1 MQNSKGKRKVR
12 LKPDTTSSAA
22 QPAYWAVDPAELF
35 RRFACA
41 PEGLS
46 DAEAAR
52 RLRKYGPNEL
62 RERRPP
68 SRFDVLLRQVRSP
81 LLLLLVFA
89 AAASMVTGEWI
100 DAAIVVTIVAASV
113 GIGYSRE
120 YRAQIAAAELR
131 TRLDV
136 RTGVLRDG
144 QACSVR
150 SAEIVPGD
158 VVLLSA
164 GSLVPADA
172 VLLEATDF
180 FVNEAVLTGES
191 YPVQKMPGAVEPAA
205 ALAERTNC
213 VFLGTNVQSGTARC
227 LVCATGPATEFGAV
241 AHRLTLRPP
250 ETEFDRGIRRFGYLL
265 TSAML
270 VMVLLVFVAHVFH
283 GRPPVDT
290 LLFSM
295 ALAVGLSPELLP
307 AILSVN
313 LARGAQMMADRGVLV
328 RRLNAIENLGQHG
341 RPVHGQD
348 RDAHRGRRAGRR
360 CLRRVGPAVVRTCST
375 SRPATRRSR
384 PAWPARSTTP
394 FCGRGGRTCRM
405 CASWPKSRSTSS
417 ASASA

>member
-1 MQNSKGKRKVR
+1 MQNSKGKRRVR
-12 LKPDTTSSAA
+12 LKPDTTSSATQA
-22 QPAYWAVDPAELF
+22 AYWAVDPGELF

-46 DAEAAR
+46 DAEAAK

-89 AAASMVTGEWI
+89 AAAAMVTGEWI
-100 DAAIVVTIVAASV
+100 DAAIVLTIVAASV

-191 YPVQKMPGAVEPAA
+191 YPVEKMPGCRRCGRGARRTHQLRVPRHQRPAA
-205 ALAERTNC
+205 AR
-213 VFLGTNVQSGTARC
+213 ARC
-227 LVCATGPATEFGAV
+227 LVVRTGPATEFGAV

-270 VMVLLVFVAHVFH
+270 VMVLAGVRRARVPGPAAGRDAALLGGAR
-283 GRPPVDT
+283 GRP
-290 LLFSM
+290 
-295 ALAVGLSPELLP
+295 
-307 AILSVN
+307 
-313 LARGAQMMADRGVLV
+313 
-328 RRLNAIENLGQHG
+328 H
-341 RPVHGQD
+341 
-348 RDAHRGRRAGRR
+348 
-360 CLRRVGPAVVRTCST
+360 
-375 SRPATRRSR
+375 
-384 PAWPARSTTP
+384 ARS
-394 FCGRGGRTCRM
+394 CCRP
-405 CASWPKSRSTSS
+405 S
-417 ASASA
+417 